1 MGYRREETESEGEES
16 EDDNGFDSL
25 DDFIVSDNEDISYH
39 ETSDDES
46 LEEEQEEKQPT
57 PSPPRT
63 RKRLLRGRRPRPEI
77 EPETTPQDSPR
88 ESLHLEPSVPA
99 TITMEVP
106 KLEAKPK
113 RLFQSELEISE
124 KLNKLK
130 LDNEDIEPKLEEK
143 YTYE

>member
-1 MGYRREETESEGEES
+1 M
-16 EDDNGFDSL
+16 
-25 DDFIVSDNEDISYH
+25 
-39 ETSDDES
+39 
-46 LEEEQEEKQPT
+46 
-57 PSPPRT
+57 
-63 RKRLLRGRRPRPEI
+63 
-77 EPETTPQDSPR
+77 
-88 ESLHLEPSVPA
+88 PA